1 MSLFR
6 RRVLLVVAILL
17 IVLSWWG
24 VAAART
30 GLSIHT
36 LEREN
41 LPMLFVAPQNG
52 ENLPGV
58 LVAHGFAG
66 SKQLMLGYAHVLAH
80 GGYAVLLWDF
90 RGHGANQTPFSGFS
104 QSELQNDLE
113 IARASLLNQP
123 EVDPTRL
130 ALVGHSM
137 GSSAV
142 MSASIAAPNLYRA
155 TVAVSPIEAPVT
167 PRVPFNLQLQIGSW
181 EGRLMANAQR
191 LLQAAGGANDNLATG
206 KGRSLVIVPHV
217 EHITILFSPVS
228 HQAALQWLNATFNLP
243 LKSDYVDEVRGSP
256 VVSRRGLSD
265 RRLFW
270 YGLHLIGWLLVLSV
284 FSPVE
289 HYSTHSH
296 QPVRSWLGLLAAPLA
311 ATGVLMLLSRSGVP
325 IESFGGLL
333 VGGSLGI
340 WFLVAGVVWLGIQG
354 QIPQIPR
361 PAFKAI
367 RLGLALF
374 GLLWVAFGAMA
385 QVTWLQWWLIPARL
399 PLWLVLAGAS
409 FPWFLASGIAQ
420 KDGFGSRVVWWLG
433 QSAVLIGGL
442 FLSILVLPQLG
453 FIFLLLPL
461 FPLVWAIFSL
471 AAAQIKNAWSYAL
484 GSSLFFGWL
493 LAAAFPLV

>member
-24 VAAART
+24 IGAART
-30 GLSIHT
+30 GLSIRS
-36 LEREN
+36 LEQEN

-80 GGYAVLLWDF
+80 SGYAVLLWDF

-113 IARASLLNQP
+113 IARATLLSQP

-130 ALVGHSM
+130 ALIGHSM

-142 MSASIAAPNLYRA
+142 MNASIATPNRYRA

-167 PRVPFNLQLQIGSW
+167 PFVPFNLQLQIGRW
-181 EGRLMANAQR
+181 EGRLMTNAQR
-191 LLQAAGGANDNLATG
+191 LLQTAGGANDNLATG
-206 KGRSLVIVPHV
+206 KGRSLVVVPHV
-217 EHITILFSPVS
+217 EHITILFSAVS

-243 LKSDYVDEVRGSP
+243 LQSDYN
-256 VVSRRGLSD
+256 D

-270 YGLHLIGWLLVLSV
+270 YGLHLIGWLLMLIV

-289 HYSTHSH
+289 HRTHSH
-296 QPVRSWLGLLAAPLA
+296 QPARSWLGLLAAPLA
-311 ATGVLMLLSRSGVP
+311 ATGVLMLLSRGGVA
-325 IESFGGLL
+325 IESLGGLL
-333 VGGSLGI
+333 VGGALGI
-340 WFLVAGVVWLGIQG
+340 WFLVAGAVWLAIQG
-354 QIPQIPR
+354 QIPHPTV
-361 PAFKAI
+361 KAI
-367 RLGLALF
+367 KLGLALF
-374 GLLWVAFGAMA
+374 GLLWVAVGAMA

-399 PLWLVLAGAS
+399 PLWLVLSGAC

-420 KDGFGSRVVWWLG
+420 ETKVGGRVVWWLG

-442 FLSILVLPQLG
+442 FVAILVLPQLG
-453 FIFLLLPL
+453 FIFLLLPI
-461 FPLVWAIFSL
+461 FPFVWAIFSL
-471 AAAQIKNAWSYAL
+471 AAAQLNAWSYAL

>member
-6 RRVLLVVAILL
+6 RRVLLIVAILL

-30 GLSIHT
+30 GLSIRS
-36 LEREN
+36 LEQDN

-90 RGHGANQTPFSGFS
+90 RGHGANQTPFPGFS
-104 QSELQNDLE
+104 PSELQNDLE
-113 IARASLLNQP
+113 IARATLLSQP

-130 ALVGHSM
+130 ALIGHSM
-137 GSSAV
+137 GSSTV
-142 MSASIAAPNLYRA
+142 MNASIAEPNRYRA

-167 PRVPFNLQLQIGSW
+167 PFVPFNLQLQIGRW
-181 EGRLMANAQR
+181 EGRLMANAKR

-243 LKSDYVDEVRGSP
+243 LQSDYD
-256 VVSRRGLSD
+256 D
-265 RRLFW
+265 RRLFL
-270 YGLHLIGWLLVLSV
+270 YGLHLIGWLLMLIV

-289 HYSTHSH
+289 HHSTHSH

-311 ATGVLMLLSRSGVP
+311 ATGVLMLLSRGGVA
-325 IESFGGLL
+325 IESLGGLL

-354 QIPQIPR
+354 QIPR

-399 PLWLVLAGAS
+399 PLWLVLSGAC

-420 KDGFGSRVVWWLG
+420 NGVGSRVVWWLG

-471 AAAQIKNAWSYAL
+471 AAAQIKNTWSYAL

>member
-30 GLSIHT
+30 GLSIRS
-36 LEREN
+36 LERDN

-113 IARASLLNQP
+113 VARATLLNQP

-142 MSASIAAPNLYRA
+142 MNASIAAPNRYRA

-167 PRVPFNLQLQIGSW
+167 PRVPFNLQLQIGRW

-206 KGRSLVIVPHV
+206 KGRSLVVVPNV

-243 LKSDYVDEVRGSP
+243 LKSDYVE
-256 VVSRRGLSD
+256 
-265 RRLFW
+265 RRLLW
-270 YGLHLIGWLLVLSV
+270 YGLHLIGWLLMLIV
-284 FSPVE
+284 FSPIE
-289 HYSTHSH
+289 HRTHSH
-296 QPVRSWLGLLAAPLA
+296 QPVRSWLGLIAAPLA
-311 ATGVLMLLSRSGVP
+311 ATGVLMLLSRSRVP
-325 IESFGGLL
+325 IESLGGLL

-354 QIPQIPR
+354 QIPHPT
-361 PAFKAI
+361 FKAV

-385 QVTWLQWWLIPARL
+385 QITWLQWWLIPARL
-399 PLWLVLAGAS
+399 PLWLVLSGAC

-453 FIFLLLPL
+453 FIFLLLPI

-471 AAAQIKNAWSYAL
+471 AAAQLNAWSYAL

-493 LAAAFPLV
+493 LAAAFPLFQR